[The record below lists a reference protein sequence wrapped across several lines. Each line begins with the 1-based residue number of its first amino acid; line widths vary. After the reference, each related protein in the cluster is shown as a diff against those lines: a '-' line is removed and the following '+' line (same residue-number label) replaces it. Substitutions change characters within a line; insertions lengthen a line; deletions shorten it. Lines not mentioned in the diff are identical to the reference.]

1 MVFHHFV
8 SKLSSYFCVFS
19 PLGVAQIEKARPYFE
34 ALEIANKAQKECQS
48 AATAYQRANGI
59 HAAAKET
66 ISLAEDRFLTNSS
79 SWQFD
84 NAWQEML
91 NHATMK
97 VIEFFLKKYGVFH
110 LKVKLFIVFSLFFL
124 QR

>member
-1 MVFHHFV
+1 MSFMLF
-8 SKLSSYFCVFS
+8 L

-66 ISLAEDRFLTNSS
+66 IALAEERFLTNSS

-97 VIEFFLKKYGVFH
+97 VCVSFLK
-110 LKVKLFIVFSLFFL
+110 LSILPLSQFL
-124 QR
+124 

>member
-1 MVFHHFV
+1 M
-8 SKLSSYFCVFS
+8 
-19 PLGVAQIEKARPYFE
+19 AQIEKARPYFE

-97 VIEFFLKKYGVFH
+97 VCSSRKRAALRVNVRTIRKIR
-110 LKVKLFIVFSLFFL
+110 LFGEII
-124 QR
+124 

>member
-1 MVFHHFV
+1 M
-8 SKLSSYFCVFS
+8 
-19 PLGVAQIEKARPYFE
+19 AQIEKARPYFE

-97 VIEFFLKKYGVFH
+97 VHTYVFMSKCLKNSSHIFCLFRNFFDLNG
-110 LKVKLFIVFSLFFL
+110 I
-124 QR
+124 

>member
-1 MVFHHFV
+1 MIIRIPNFEWY
-8 SKLSSYFCVFS
+8 STILSQKLSSYFCVFS

-97 VIEFFLKKYGVFH
+97 VIEFF
-110 LKVKLFIVFSLFFL
+110 
-124 QR
+124 

>member
-1 MVFHHFV
+1 MVFQFV

-97 VIEFFLKKYGVFH
+97 VIELDGVFH

>member
-1 MVFHHFV
+1 MHLVLHFP
-8 SKLSSYFCVFS
+8 F
-19 PLGVAQIEKARPYFE
+19 PGVAQIEKARPYFE

-48 AATAYQRANGI
+48 AATAFQRANGI

-66 ISLAEDRFLTNSS
+66 IALAEQRFLTNSS
-79 SWQFD
+79 NWQFD

-97 VIEFFLKKYGVFH
+97 VQIGTKTSCKRVLGW
-110 LKVKLFIVFSLFFL
+110 S
-124 QR
+124 